1 MKTPLALV
9 GVAIVAL
16 GLLALGTFFTVDQRT
31 QAIVMQFGNPVRVI
45 KEPGLQLKM
54 PLLQNVIYFDKR
66 ILNLDP
72 PSEEMVL
79 SDQKRINVDAYARYR
94 IVDPLKFYQS
104 MINETNLR
112 DRFGRTLN
120 SSVRN
125 VLGQNDLA
133 DLLSPKRTAII
144 GSIQDQVK
152 TTAIAFGIEV
162 MDVRIGRTELPTD
175 TSNSVYQRMRSER
188 EQEANK
194 LRAEGDELKQRI
206 TADAETAEWVWY
218 PPEVIPGKPDSV
230 LEWRPVSA
238 EGKAYSFTTVIRSLL
253 PGDHKAEVPYTVIL
267 FEPDDA
273 PGVRIAGILVDDDGV
288 DPACDMRLRFRP
300 VEAGDHRI
308 AGFAPVR

>member
-31 QAIVMQFGNPVRVI
+31 QAIVVQFGNPVRVI
-45 KEPGLQLKM
+45 QQPGLQLKW

-206 TADAETAEWVWY
+206 TADADRQRVVILAEAQKQAQIEIGQGEADRNRITAEAYGRDPQFFAFVRSMAAY
-218 PPEVIPGKPDSV
+218 RRSLGGPDTTMILSPDSDFF
-230 LEWRPVSA
+230 R
-238 EGKAYSFTTVIRSLL
+238 FF
-253 PGDHKAEVPYTVIL
+253 GDLKGGGQVTK
-267 FEPDDA
+267 
-273 PGVRIAGILVDDDGV
+273 
-288 DPACDMRLRFRP
+288 
-300 VEAGDHRI
+300 
-308 AGFAPVR
+308 